1 MKLAHRFTAF
11 LGAVMLVVFA
21 GCAPTPTRQ
30 GAGEYLDDTVITSK
44 VKAALARDPEV
55 KATEVQV
62 DTFKGRVQLSGFVSS
77 RESAKRAVELAQ
89 QVQGVKEVK
98 DNTTVK

>member
-21 GCAPTPTRQ
+21 GCAPTSTKE
-30 GAGEYLDDTVITSK
+30 GTGEYLDDTVITSK
-44 VKAALARDPEV
+44 VKAAFAKDPEV

-62 DTFKGRVQLSGFVSS
+62 ETFKGRVQLSGFVSS
-77 RESAKRAVELAQ
+77 RESAKKAVEIAR

-98 DNTTVK
+98 DNTIVK